1 MPDLLFQVEGAE
13 PERFA
18 ATPTLLF
25 KLRLQEVSA
34 AGAPPTPVHS
44 AVIQCQIRIE
54 PGRRRYATAEK
65 ERLVD
70 VFGTPER
77 WGQTLRPLCWTHV
90 GLTVPPFTDVVTTDL
105 RVPCSYDFALAA
117 TRYFAA
123 LEAGD
128 IPLCF
133 LFSGTVFYAA
143 ADGGLHVARI
153 PWEKEA
159 YYRLPAGTWRELME
173 RYYPNC
179 AWLCLRKDVFD
190 RFDRYRSRE
199 GIVTPEQAL
208 ERLLS
213 VAEGVPT
220 P

>member
-1 MPDLLFQVEGAE
+1 MPDLNFQVVGVEAE
-13 PERFA
+13 HFA

-25 KLRLQEVSA
+25 KLRLQDVSA
-34 AGAPPTPVHS
+34 KGTPPTPIHS
-44 AVIQCQIRIE
+44 AVLQCQIRIE
-54 PGRRRYATAEK
+54 PARRRYATAEK

-77 WGQTLRPLCWTHV
+77 WAQTLRPLCWTHV
-90 GLTVPPFTDVVTTDL
+90 SVTVPPFTGMATTDL
-105 RVPCSYDFALAA
+105 RVPCSYDFSLAA

-123 LEAGD
+123 LDDGEL
-128 IPLCF
+128 PLCF
-133 LFSGTVFYAA
+133 LFSGTVFYE
-143 ADGGLHVARI
+143 ADGGGLHVARV

-159 YYRLPAGTWRELME
+159 YFRLPAGTWRELIE
-173 RYYPNC
+173 RYYPNSV
-179 AWLCLRKDVFD
+179 WFCLRKDVFD
-190 RFDRYRSRE
+190 RFDQYRSRE
-199 GIVTPEQAL
+199 GIVSPEEAI